1 MASRSLDDLEPTV
14 RDKAKAFL
22 AACNAEGLDVLIYC
36 TYRSPGEQDRLY
48 KLGRT
53 LPGKIV
59 TNARGGQSWHN
70 FRRAF
75 DFVPMVEGKPQWGD
89 KRLYARCGAI
99 AEDLGLEWAGRW
111 TGSLKETAHCQYRG
125 GLTLAQAAA
134 GKTII

>member
-1 MASRSLDDLEPTV
+1 MSSRSLLDLVPPV
-14 RDKAKAFL
+14 RDRAHKFL
-22 AACNAEGLDVLIYC
+22 AECHAAGIDVLIYC
-36 TYRSPGEQDRLY
+36 TYRSPAEQDELY
-48 KLGRT
+48 KIGRS

-70 FRRAF
+70 FHAAF
-75 DFVPMVEGKPQWGD
+75 DFVPMINGKPQWGS
-89 KRLYARCGAI
+89 KSLYTRCGTI
-99 AEDLGLEWAGRW
+99 AESLDLEWAGRW